1 MIRAWL
7 WGITLVISLTS
18 LWLAIKEPF
27 ESDTNRVENIKDV
40 SPSDFYFGGIPVAQA
55 RGPQMLSDRDL
66 LAFAPISDAPLSTV
80 PGPDHQGANASQFPA
95 LSLDG
100 ILLRRGS
107 PVAFVRYQGERLV
120 LGKGDAIGQDMTLDQ
135 IDQDSV
141 VLTSSWGE
149 SRRLY
154 MAR

>member
-18 LWLAIKEPF
+18 LWLTIKASP
-27 ESDTNRVENIKDV
+27 ESSTNRVENIKEV
-40 SPSDFYFGGIPVAQA
+40 SPSDFYFGGIPVGEA
-55 RGPQMLSDRDL
+55 RGPQMVADRDL
-66 LAFAPISDAPLSTV
+66 LVFAPVSEEPLSIAS
-80 PGPDHQGANASQFPA
+80 GLDHQGANISQLA
-95 LSLDG
+95 AISLEG

-120 LGKGDAIGQDMTLDQ
+120 LGKGDSIGQDMTLDQ
-135 IDQDSV
+135 IEQDSV